1 VQIKR
6 LALGTRVPAS
16 RAEAAR
22 QYAGAA
28 RHALAPAVVWAL
40 VVAGT
45 LFFGVNCGSAQ
56 SKGTPADQSVPLHA
70 PDEKTIPRGPVGA
83 AIRYGKQV
91 LTETQIYAK
100 AYVGNGLNCSS
111 CHLDAGRKAYASP
124 WVGVWGVFPE
134 YRGRNGKVDALQDRI
149 NDCFERSMNGK
160 ALPYDSDEMRG
171 ILAYMWW
178 LSKDVPTGV
187 AVKGRGFAHVPA
199 SRPADPIRG
208 EAVYAEKCAAC
219 HGADGQGREGPNGEY
234 LFPALWG
241 PKSFN
246 IGAGMARL
254 NNAAGFVKRNM
265 PLGQGNNL
273 SNRDA
278 LDVAAYFTR
287 QPRPDFA
294 AKSRDWPRGDKPSDA
309 PY

>member
-1 VQIKR
+1 VVVTEPR
-6 LALGTRVPAS
+6 LT
-16 RAEAAR
+16 
-22 QYAGAA
+22 Y
-28 RHALAPAVVWAL
+28 HAIAPWL
-40 VVAGT
+40 LWTLIGAGT
-45 LFFGVNCGSAQ
+45 VLFAANPASAQ
-56 SKGTPADQSVPLHA
+56 SQGKVGKVVPLHA
-70 PDEKTIPRGPVGA
+70 PDEKTIPEGPVGV
-83 AIRYGKQV
+83 AIRYGKKV
-91 LTETQIYAK
+91 LTETQIYAR

-134 YRGRNGKVDALQDRI
+134 YRSRNGKVNALQDRV

-160 ALPYDSDEMRG
+160 LLPYDSDEMRG
-171 ILAYMWW
+171 ILAYIWW

-187 AVKGRGFAHVPA
+187 AVRGRGFAPVQVN
-199 SRPADPIRG
+199 RPADSKRG
-208 EAVYAEKCAAC
+208 EAVYADKCVVC
-219 HGADGQGREGPNGEY
+219 HGPDGQGREGPNGEY

-254 NNAAGFVKRNM
+254 NNAAGFVKTNM
-265 PLGQGNNL
+265 PLGQGNAL
-273 SNRDA
+273 SNGDA

-287 QPRPDFA
+287 QPRPDFP
-294 AKSRDWPRGDKPSDA
+294 AKSLDWPNGGKPSDA